1 VSAARAQLQHLLAAS
16 AEQRLAML
24 AAERA
29 ALAAALADGRLRVM
43 QLFARRP

>member
-1 VSAARAQLQHLLAAS
+1 MSRVRLQQLLAAS
-16 AEQRLAML
+16 GERRLATL

-29 ALAAALADGRLRVM
+29 ALAAALADGRLQVM